1 MAVIIYSMEE
11 LASPLRRMGNRRRAW
26 PEPCTENRAI
36 TLCIAPSCRTTPV
49 HRDYTSWG
57 AEGSLCTRY
66 CITRTWKA
74 KTNIAAPNDRH
85 GCCETDARI
94 RQPVRQETS
103 GDRGNNRGKP
113 SRVIQSL
120 L

>member
-1 MAVIIYSMEE
+1 MTVIIYSIEG
-11 LASPLRRMGNRRRAW
+11 LASPQRRVGKVAAVW
-26 PEPCTENRAI
+26 PEPCAENRAI

-49 HRDYTSWG
+49 HRDYTSRCV
-57 AEGSLCTRY
+57 EGPLCTRY